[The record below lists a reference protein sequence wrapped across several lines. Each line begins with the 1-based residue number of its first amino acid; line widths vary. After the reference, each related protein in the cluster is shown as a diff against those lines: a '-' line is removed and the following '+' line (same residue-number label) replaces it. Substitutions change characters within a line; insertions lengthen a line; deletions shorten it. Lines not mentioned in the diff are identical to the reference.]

1 MQTVMEEMENE
12 LSFASFTRTIDA
24 QIADSHR
31 YERLKEE
38 ERDLTQQIQETTAR
52 YKKLQNDYSLEQDE
66 NTKEMK
72 ELKRQ
77 KNEAQVEK
85 ELHI

>member
-52 YKKLQNDYSLEQDE
+52 YKKLQNDYSREQDE